1 MTGNPFPEEKPNIP
15 ANIPSLPTVIFP
27 SESSREQENDENP
40 LFQAVSALKGD
51 KSAETVKVVEKVSAI
66 LSPYFIVVVG
76 LFVYDSNFFLGT
88 LLIAV
93 GIVSLLKLTW
103 ADVNHFF
110 EKVKSLLS
118 SGSDDDEA
126 F

>member
-15 ANIPSLPTVIFP
+15 TNIPSLPTVIFA

-40 LFQAVSALKGD
+40 LSQADLKGD

-76 LFVYDSNFFLGT
+76 LFVYDNNVFLGT

-110 EKVKSLLS
+110 EKIKSLLS

>member
-1 MTGNPFPEEKPNIP
+1 MTGNPFPEEKP
-15 ANIPSLPTVIFP
+15 NIPSLPTVIFP

-40 LFQAVSALKGD
+40 LSQSVSGLKGD

-93 GIVSLLKLTW
+93 GIASLLKLTW
-103 ADVNHFF
+103 ADVNQLF
-110 EKVKSLLS
+110 EKIKSLLS
-118 SGSDDDEA
+118 SGSNDDEA